1 MGRLIGNRVML
12 REYRQEDLSAL
23 RAWVND
29 TETTRYLAGSYR
41 RPQTW
46 EQTEEWLMRRL
57 NGDAGGEGYVIADK
71 ETQKY
76 LGQIDLM
83 MIDPIAR
90 KAEMAIVLMLQAQKK
105 GYALE
110 SIRLILAYAFYTMNL
125 NRVWLKCAEKNEA
138 AVRCYERAGFKT
150 EGVLRNDLYIDGEYT
165 NALIMGILKEEFHP

>member
-1 MGRLIGNRVML
+1 MGRLIGERIIL
-12 REYRQEDLSAL
+12 REYRAEDLSAL

-29 TETTRYLAGSYR
+29 AETTKYLAGAYR

-46 EQTEEWLMRRL
+46 EQTEEWLSRRL
-57 NGDAGGEGYVIADK
+57 NGDAGGEGFVIADR
-71 ETQKY
+71 ETGKY

-90 KAEMAIVLMLQAQKK
+90 KAEMAIVLTPGARKK

-110 SIRLILAYAFYTMNL
+110 SIRLILDYAFNTMNL

-138 AVRCYERAGFKT
+138 AVKCYLKAGFKT
-150 EGVLRNDLYIDGEYT
+150 EGVLRNDLYVDGEYS
-165 NALIMGILKEEFHP
+165 NALVMGILKDDI

>member
-1 MGRLIGNRVML
+1 MGRLIGERIIL
-12 REYRQEDLSAL
+12 REYRSEDLSAL

-29 TETTRYLAGSYR
+29 SETTKYLSGAYR

-46 EQTEEWLMRRL
+46 EQTEEWLSRRL
-57 NGDAGGEGYVIADK
+57 NGDAGGEGFVISDK
-71 ETQKY
+71 ETGKY

-90 KAEMAIVLMLQAQKK
+90 KAEMAIVLMKNAQKK

-110 SIRLILAYAFYTMNL
+110 SIRLILSYAFQTMNL

-138 AVRCYERAGFKT
+138 AVKCYLKAGFKI
-150 EGVLRNDLYIDGEYT
+150 EGVLRDDLYIGGEYA
-165 NALIMGILKEEFHP
+165 NALIMGVLKGDI

>member
-1 MGRLIGNRVML
+1 MGRLIGNRVVL

-29 TETTRYLAGSYR
+29 TETTKYLAGAYR

-46 EQTEEWLMRRL
+46 EQTEEWLSRRL
-57 NGDAGGEGYVIADK
+57 NGDAGGEGYVISDR
-71 ETQKY
+71 ETGKY
-76 LGQIDLM
+76 MGQIDLM

-90 KAEMAIVLMLQAQKK
+90 KAEMAIVLMPSYQKK

-110 SIRLILAYAFYTMNL
+110 SIRLILSYAFDTMNL
-125 NRVWLKCAEKNEA
+125 NRVWLKCAEKNES
-138 AVRCYERAGFKT
+138 AVKCYLKAGFKT

-165 NALIMGILKEEFHP
+165 NALIMGILKNDI

>member
-1 MGRLIGNRVML
+1 MGRLTGERIVL

-29 TETTRYLAGSYR
+29 SETTKYLAGAYR

-46 EQTEEWLMRRL
+46 EQTEEWLSRRL
-57 NGDAGGEGYVIADK
+57 NGDAGGEGFVIADR
-71 ETQKY
+71 ETGKY

-90 KAEMAIVLMLQAQKK
+90 KAEMAIVLMKSAQKK

-110 SIRLILAYAFYTMNL
+110 SIRLILSYAFHTMNL

-138 AVRCYERAGFKT
+138 AVKCYRKAGFKT

-165 NALIMGILKEEFHP
+165 NALIMGILKNDI